1 MAQTIAEIEDRSV
14 ISPMMQKYLETKEQY
29 KDCILFYRLGDF
41 YEMFFEDAL
50 IAARELEITLTGK
63 DCGLP
68 ERAPMAGIPHHAAE
82 VYAEKL
88 IEKGYKVAICEQLED
103 PKEAKGIVKRGVIR
117 ILTPGTIVES
127 NLLEE
132 KKNNYIMSICK
143 SGIYFGISVCDIST
157 GEFYSSEIK
166 GENNFALLLD
176 EIARFAPSEIIAN
189 SMMFECQEEMDK
201 IRERFSIYMSRFS
214 DKFFTDEVGNLAL
227 DYNILENKREV
238 TNLKEKPLAVKSINA
253 LLEYLN
259 ETQMTSLEHINTI
272 TIYNLSKYMALDINA
287 RRNLEIT
294 EKMRDKSKKGTL
306 LWVLDKTSTSMGG
319 RLLRRWLND
328 PLLEVKDIQERL
340 DAVKELKDNMMLRGE
355 ITDTLKKVY
364 DIERLAG
371 KMTYGNANAR
381 DMITLKNSLERLPE
395 VKSVLAMCQS
405 HKLKELYENLDE
417 LKDVFALIEKSIVED
432 PPMTIKDGGIIKL
445 GYDSEI
451 DTLKRAS
458 TEGKTWLAKLEAD
471 EKEKTGIKTLKV
483 GYNKVF
489 GYYIEV
495 SKSFVS
501 QVPERFI
508 RKQTLTTGERYITE
522 ELKTIENQ
530 ILGAEEKVVNL
541 EYNAFVEIRTE
552 IAKNIKRLQ
561 KTANVVSTLD
571 VLSSFAQVAED
582 MNYCMPVVKDDGVIN
597 IKEGRHPVIEKMIG
611 SGNFVPND
619 TYLDKNGDRLAI
631 ITGPNMAGKSTYM
644 RQVALITLMAQVG
657 SFVPATEAQIGVVD
671 KIFTRVGASD
681 DLSMGQSTFM
691 VEMMEVAT
699 ILKEATE
706 NSLVILD
713 EIGRGTSTYDGLSIA
728 WAVAEYIANKEKC
741 GAKTLFATHY
751 HELIELADKQEGIKN
766 YSIAVK
772 EKGEDIIFLR
782 KIVEGGTDESYGI
795 HVARLAGVPKV
806 VTKRADEILT
816 SLERKSMLSGKK
828 QEKENKKVVEGQF
841 DMFNFKLAEIAHEID
856 KIDLNE
862 LTPIDAL
869 NTLVRIKEKMK

>member
-1 MAQTIAEIEDRSV
+1 MAEKEEF
-14 ISPMMQKYLETKEQY
+14 SPMMQRYLETKEQY

-41 YEMFFEDAL
+41 YEMFFEDAI
-50 IAARELEITLTGK
+50 IASRELEITLTGK
-63 DCGLP
+63 DCGQA
-68 ERAPMAGIPHHAAE
+68 ERAPMAGVPHHAAE
-82 VYAEKL
+82 TYAARL

-103 PKEAKGIVKRGVIR
+103 PKKTKGIVKRGVIR
-117 ILTPGTIVES
+117 VLTPGTIVES

-132 KKNNYIMSICK
+132 KKNNYIMSIYK

-166 GENNFALLLD
+166 EENNFEILLD
-176 EIARFAPSEIIAN
+176 EIARFSPSEIIAN
-189 SMMFECQEEMDK
+189 SMLFECKEEIEK
-201 IRERFSIYMSRFS
+201 IRERFSIYISRFN
-214 DKFFTDEVGNLAL
+214 DKFFTDEIGNLQL
-227 DYNILENKREV
+227 DYNIIENKQEV
-238 TNLKEKPLAVKSINA
+238 TNLGEKQLAVKSINA

-272 TIYNLSKYMALDINA
+272 TIYNLSKYMSLDINA

-319 RLLRRWLND
+319 RLLRRWLNN
-328 PLLEVKDIQERL
+328 PLLDVKEIEERL
-340 DAVKELKDNMMLRGE
+340 EAVKELKDNMMLRGDIIE
-355 ITDTLKKVY
+355 TLKKVY

-381 DMITLKNSLERLPE
+381 DMITLKKSLEKLPN
-395 VKSVLAMCQS
+395 VKQVLLQCNS
-405 HKLKELYENLDE
+405 KKLKELYQDLDE
-417 LKDVFALIEKSIVED
+417 LKDVWELIEKSIVED
-432 PPMTIKDGGIIKL
+432 PPMGVKDGDIIKIGYNEEIDKLKLATTEGKNWIIKL
-445 GYDSEI
+445 
-451 DTLKRAS
+451 
-458 TEGKTWLAKLEAD
+458 EAE
-471 EKEKTGIKTLKV
+471 EKEKTGIKNLKV

-495 SKSFVS
+495 SKSYVS
-501 QVPERFI
+501 QVPDRFI
-508 RKQTLTTGERYITE
+508 RKQTLTNAERYITE
-522 ELKTIENQ
+522 ELKTLENQ

-541 EYNAFVEIRTE
+541 EYNAFVEIRQE

-582 MNYCMPVVKDDGVIN
+582 MNYCMPTVDSNGIID
-597 IKEGRHPVIEKMIG
+597 IKEGRHAVIEKMLG
-611 SGNFVPND
+611 VGNFVPND
-619 TYLDKNGDRLAI
+619 TYLDKNQNRLAV

-657 SFVPATEAQIGVVD
+657 SFVPATQANIGVVD

-699 ILKEATE
+699 ILKEATQ

-728 WAVAEYIANKEKC
+728 WAVAEYIADKEKC

-795 HVARLAGVPKV
+795 HVARLAGVPKN
-806 VTKRADEILT
+806 VTQRANEILR

-828 QEKENKKVVEGQF
+828 QEKEDKKVVEGQF

-856 KIDLNE
+856 KINLNE

-869 NTLVRIKEKMK
+869 NTLVKIKEKMK

>member
-1 MAQTIAEIEDRSV
+1 MAMTLENINRATL
-14 ISPMMQKYLETKEQY
+14 SPMMQRYLETKEKY

-41 YEMFFEDAL
+41 YEMFFDDA
-50 IAARELEITLTGK
+50 ITASRELEITLTGK
-63 DCGLP
+63 DCGQT

-82 VYAEKL
+82 SYAAKL

-103 PKEAKGIVKRGVIR
+103 PKTAKGIVERGVIR

-157 GEFYSSEIK
+157 GEFYSCEIK
-166 GENNFALLLD
+166 DENNFELLLD
-176 EIARFAPSEIIAN
+176 EIARFSPSEIIAN
-189 SMMFECQEEMDK
+189 SMMFECQEELDK
-201 IRERFSIYMSRFS
+201 IKERFQIYMSRFS
-214 DKFFTDEVGNLAL
+214 DKFFSDEEGNLSL
-227 DYNILENKREV
+227 DYNIIENKKEV
-238 TNLKEKPLAVKSINA
+238 TNLKERKLSVRAINA

-272 TIYNLSKYMALDINA
+272 TLYNISKYMSLDVNA

-294 EKMRDKSKKGTL
+294 EKMRDRSKKGTL

-328 PLLEVKDIQERL
+328 PLLDVKEIQERL
-340 DAVKELKDNMMLRGE
+340 DAVKELKDNIILRGDAIE
-355 ITDTLKKVY
+355 TLKKVY

-371 KMTYGNANAR
+371 KMAYGNANAR
-381 DMITLKNSLERLPE
+381 DMITLKNSLQRLPD
-395 VKSVLAMCQS
+395 VKNVLAQCTS
-405 HKLKELYENLDE
+405 SKLKELYEELDE
-417 LKDVFALIEKSIVED
+417 LKDVYELIEKSIVED
-432 PPMTIKDGGIIKL
+432 PPMTIKDGGIIKM
-445 GYDSEI
+445 GYDPEI
-451 DTLKRAS
+451 DKLKTAT
-458 TEGKTWLAKLEAD
+458 TEGKNWIIKLEAE
-471 EKEKTGIKTLKV
+471 EKEKTGIKTLKI

-501 QVPERFI
+501 QVPDRFI

-522 ELKTIENQ
+522 ELKTLENQ

-541 EYNAFVEIRTE
+541 EYNEFVKIREE

-561 KTANVVSTLD
+561 QSAKVVSTLD

-582 MNYCMPVVKDDGVIN
+582 MNYCMPTVTDNGIIN
-597 IKEGRHPVIEKMIG
+597 IKDGRHPVIEKMLG
-611 SGNFVPND
+611 VGNFVPND
-619 TYLDKNGDRLAI
+619 TMLDKDENRLAI

-644 RQVALITLMAQVG
+644 RQVALITLMAQIG

-728 WAVAEYIANKEKC
+728 WAVAEYIADKEKC

-782 KIVEGGTDESYGI
+782 KIVDGGTDESYGI
-795 HVARLAGVPKV
+795 HVARLAGVPKI
-806 VTKRADEILT
+806 VTKRANEILR

-828 QEKENKKVVEGQF
+828 PEKENKKVVEGQF
-841 DMFNFKLAEIAHEID
+841 DMFNYKLAEIAHEID

-869 NTLVRIKEKMK
+869 NILVKIKEKLK

>member
-214 DKFFTDEVGNLAL
+214 DKFFTDDVGNLAL

-828 QEKENKKVVEGQF
+828 QEKESKKVVEGQF

-869 NTLVRIKEKMK
+869 NTLVKIKEKMK